1 MIKYLSHC
9 IFLVVCCAGIEL
21 RAQDVNISIDHPE
34 RVRAGEE
41 FTVSL
46 LINKGSLTDYSRF
59 SQDLP
64 LGLTATNLN
73 SPNADFSFDNQRVR
87 IIWLK
92 LPDEEKVN
100 VSYKIQ
106 VDRRLKGTFF
116 LGGVFAYVVEDERN
130 FLNVNEISE
139 ITIVPNPDVDP
150 ELIVD
155 IKDFRGSSVVAAA
168 SRSTLKGHMVVRQKP
183 VLMPSG
189 AYRVRLLV
197 KNPENSKYAKIEE
210 TIPGGYLFEEVNSND
225 GIVSYAASTVKFIWM
240 KLPDEPEFEVV
251 YDLIPQR
258 DETQEAMNIEGE
270 ITYTSENETLVT
282 DVVEMDV
289 ALEELSSTEKREILT
304 SGNVP
309 DDAKKASELAVES
322 AASGT
327 SSPRPAGRTQVSRQR
342 SAPAPVSGGQIMGT
356 PVLQES
362 DGLYFRVQLSANEQA
377 FNARTLFRQ
386 AGVDREITVEQ
397 HEGLYKYTAGPF
409 RTYNEAISYRDR
421 VEALEEVEG
430 SFVVAYRDGSRIP
443 VSAAT
448 Q

>member
-9 IFLVVCCAGIEL
+9 IFLVLCCAGIEL
-21 RAQDVNISIDHPE
+21 RAQEVNISIDHPE
-34 RVRAGEE
+34 RVKAGEE
-41 FTVSL
+41 FTVN
-46 LINKGSLTDYSRF
+46 LIIDKGSLTDYSRF

-64 LGLTATNLN
+64 LGLTATNLH

-100 VSYKIQ
+100 VSYKIR

-130 FLNVNEISE
+130 FLNVDEIRE
-139 ITIVPNPDVDP
+139 ITIVPNPEVDP
-150 ELIVD
+150 EMVVD

-210 TIPGGYLFEEVNSND
+210 TIPGGYLFEEVNSNE

-258 DETQEAMNIEGE
+258 GETQEIMNIEGE
-270 ITYTSENETLVT
+270 ITYTSESETLVT

-289 ALEELSSTEKREILT
+289 ALEDLSSMEKRELLT
-304 SGNVP
+304 SGTVP
-309 DDAKKASELAVES
+309 DDAKRASES
-322 AASGT
+322 AASRT
-327 SSPRPAGRTQVSRQR
+327 SSPRPPARTQVSRQ
-342 SAPAPVSGGQIMGT
+342 SVSPAPVSGGQIMGT
-356 PVLQES
+356 PVLQERG
-362 DGLYFRVQLSANEQA
+362 GLNFRVQLSANEQA
-377 FNARTLFRQ
+377 IDARSLFRQ

-409 RTYNEAISYRDR
+409 STYSEAITYRDR
-421 VEALEEVEG
+421 VESLEAVEG
-430 SFVVAYRDGSRIP
+430 SFVVAYRDGNRIP
-443 VSAAT
+443 VSAARR
-448 Q
+448 